1 MTVPLKDSRFIQ
13 QMKVQLKK
21 DKKVNFEGDDE
32 PSAQSEAEEALLII
46 NDPSVTQF
54 IADDGSVYLF
64 SNVPKKS
71 KRT

>member
-32 PSAQSEAEEALLII
+32 PSA
-46 NDPSVTQF
+46 
-54 IADDGSVYLF
+54 
-64 SNVPKKS
+64 
-71 KRT
+71 